1 MDSISFPV
9 IAPRLDRLKRTG
21 SRLHLLAGALI
32 LAHAI
37 SHFRGETTHTL
48 YFWCLLIISLDIF
61 LLVLVGRD
69 LLLQMPRVS
78 LLFRVIEI
86 IFFTGIGTLMLAQ
99 GSPVTGLFH
108 LLLAIAYGYLCYCE
122 RIFGHDETLSIHHTG
137 ITIPDIP
144 ESHFLYWTHIN
155 KIEARYDSIDIITA
169 GDKPL
174 RFQFRNNLN
183 FEELEQVQAFCQFY
197 LGMV

>member
-9 IAPRLDRLKRTG
+9 IAPRVDRLKRTG
-21 SRLHLLAGALI
+21 SRLHLLAGGVI

-61 LLVLVGRD
+61 LLVFIGRE
-69 LLLQMPRVS
+69 LLLQMPKVN
-78 LLFRVIEI
+78 LLFRFIEI
-86 IFFTGIGTLMLAQ
+86 VFFLGIGTLMFLE
-99 GSPVTGLFH
+99 GSPATGLFH
-108 LLLAIAYGYLCYCE
+108 LLLGIAYGYLYYCE

-137 ITIPDIP
+137 ITIPDVP
-144 ESHFLYWTHIN
+144 EARFLYWTHVN
-155 KIEARYDSIDIITA
+155 KIVATYDGIDIVTA

-183 FEELEQVQAFCQFY
+183 FEELEQVQAFCHFY
-197 LGMV
+197 LR